1 MLKVYALGLA
11 LTVACGSVVMA
22 EDKTASALD
31 FKMKSLTGKE
41 VDLSKYQGKVLLV
54 VNVAS
59 ACGYTPQYGPMQALH
74 EKYAGQ
80 GLAVL
85 GIPCNQ
91 FGKQEPGTEK
101 QIEEFCETKYGVK
114 FDMFAKVDV
123 NGPGACG
130 LYQHLTK
137 ADTKPEGAGKI
148 KWNFEKFVIGRNGE
162 VVARFAPGTEP
173 DAPEVIKV
181 IETELA
187 KK

>member
-1 MLKVYALGLA
+1 MSKLCTLGLA
-11 LTVACGSVVMA
+11 LVVAWGSIVMA
-22 EDKTASALD
+22 EDKTPAALN

-41 VDLSKYQGKVLLV
+41 VDLARYQGKVLLL

-59 ACGYTPQYGPMQALH
+59 ACGYTPQYKPMQALH

-85 GIPCNQ
+85 GFPCNQ
-91 FGKQEPGTEK
+91 FGKQEPGSEL
-101 QIEEFCETKYGVK
+101 QIQEFCETKYGVK

-123 NGPGACG
+123 NGPAACG

-137 ADTKPEGAGKI
+137 LDTKPEGAGKI
-148 KWNFEKFVIGRNGE
+148 SWNFEKFVIGRNGE
-162 VVARFAPGTEP
+162 VVARFSPGTEP
-173 DAPEVIKV
+173 DAPEVIK
-181 IETELA
+181 ILEAELA

>member
-1 MLKVYALGLA
+1 MSKINAFGLA
-11 LTVACGSVVMA
+11 LIVACGSVVMA
-22 EDKTASALD
+22 ADKTPAALD

-41 VDLSKYQGKVLLV
+41 VDLAKYQGKVLLV

-59 ACGYTPQYGPMQALH
+59 ACGYTPQYEPMQALH

-85 GIPCNQ
+85 GFPCNQ
-91 FGKQEPGTEK
+91 FGKQEPGDEK
-101 QIEEFCETKYGVK
+101 QIQQFCDKNYGVK

-123 NGPGACG
+123 NGPAACG
-130 LYQHLTK
+130 LYQYLTK

-148 KWNFEKFVIGRNGE
+148 SWNFEKFVIGRNGA
-162 VVARFAPGTEP
+162 VVARFSPGTEP
-173 DAPEVIKV
+173 DAPEVVKV
-181 IETELA
+181 LEAELA